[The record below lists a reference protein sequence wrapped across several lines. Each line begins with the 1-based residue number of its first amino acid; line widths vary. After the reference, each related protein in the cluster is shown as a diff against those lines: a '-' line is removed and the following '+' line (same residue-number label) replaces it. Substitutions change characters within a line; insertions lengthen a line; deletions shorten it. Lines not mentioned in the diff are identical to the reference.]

1 MNISEKLL
9 PARMTDTKSSPKKQ
23 SSARAAQLAAGVTSE
38 RAYERFPS
46 YLRTFDIFLQ
56 HSHGGSGKEI
66 APSYTGFSEQFPM
79 VSVTVAFV

>member
-1 MNISEKLL
+1 
-9 PARMTDTKSSPKKQ
+9 MTDTKSSPKKQ
-23 SSARAAQLAAGVTSE
+23 LTAGSAQLAAGVTSE

>member
-1 MNISEKLL
+1 
-9 PARMTDTKSSPKKQ
+9 MTDTKSSPKKQ

-66 APSYTGFSEQFPM
+66 APSYTGFSEQFSM